1 MANYTTML
9 LREDLDVLLV
19 GAREA
24 IYALDLKDISK
35 NRASVSILIIDPGS
49 STLKQNKILD
59 FILLLT
65 TK

>member
-24 IYALDLKDISK
+24 IYALDLKDVSK
-35 NRASVSILIIDPGS
+35 NRASVSTPQIQVVSP
-49 STLKQNKILD
+49 
-59 FILLLT
+59 
-65 TK
+65 